1 MSSFTFKMSLI
12 PINVNTN
19 RIRKVLELIFTEES
33 AEEESEEESE
43 RDQPGTKRKRLEKT
57 GIYLM

>member
-1 MSSFTFKMSLI
+1 MSLI